1 VATAAQI
8 QQLAWFSVGGLV
20 PGGPP
25 QEDETAHLMAAVQA
39 QLPALYSVAASR
51 TRIPGLVLRYLQ
63 YELLF
68 LLEGQLRTKR
78 DGNLGPLQQRE
89 ETLFRH
95 VVEMKKQVLEEIVRL
110 EVRAGKGLAPAVGE
124 ITAEALEGG
133 RAAATTVKDV
143 DGIRVAETERT
154 EVTPAPG
161 SSRYSGSPLDRSG
174 NPRPPGW

>member
-8 QQLAWFSVGGLV
+8 QSLAWFRVGGLV
-20 PGGPP
+20 DGGPA
-25 QEDETAHLMAAVQA
+25 QEAETAHLMAAVRA
-39 QLPALYSVAASR
+39 QLPLLYEIAQSR
-51 TRIPGLVLRYLQ
+51 TRVPGLLVTYLVRD
-63 YELLF
+63 LLE

-110 EVRAGKGLAPAVGE
+110 EVRAGKGLSPAVGE
-124 ITAEALEGG
+124 ITAEALQGG
-133 RAAATTVKDV
+133 REAAVTVRDQ

-161 SSRYSGSPLDRSG
+161 SPRYGGSPLDRSG